1 MRRAAFALLL
11 LSACNLKQIAMRSL
25 ADAIA
30 EPGDVYSRD
39 DDPELVRESIPVMLK
54 LMEQLESGLPKH
66 KPIHLALARSFTS
79 YAAGFLE
86 EDADRLHEI
95 DVERARPLYARARRL
110 SWRAYN
116 YGLAGLDLAAPG
128 FRAAFEGN
136 SREERE
142 RVLKLITKDDAALL
156 YWTGAALGTAIA
168 CAKDD
173 MKLVGMVPLVEKL
186 MKRGLEVDEAYDEGA
201 FHEFFVTYDSKNAK
215 SAKEHL
221 DRALALDQRKKL
233 GPLVSYAEGAL
244 VEQQNKAEFKKT
256 LDGVLAFNVDDDP
269 PHRLVNIL
277 AQRRAKWLLSR
288 IGDLFAD

>member
-1 MRRAAFALLL
+1 MRRLAFAILL
-11 LSACNLKQIAMRSL
+11 LSACNLKQTAMRSL

-30 EPGDVYSRD
+30 EPGDVYARD

-86 EDADRLHEI
+86 EDADRLHES
-95 DVERARPLYARARRL
+95 DVERARPLYTRARKL
-110 SWRAYN
+110 SLRAYR
-116 YGLAGLDLAAPG
+116 YGLQGLDLAAPG
-128 FRAAFEGN
+128 FRAAFDGN
-136 SREERE
+136 SREERD
-142 RVLKLITKDDAALL
+142 RVLKLITKDDVALL
-156 YWTGAALGTAIA
+156 YWTAAGLGTAIA

-173 MKLVGMVPLVEKL
+173 MKLVGMVPLVETL
-186 MKRGLEVDEAYDEGA
+186 MKRGLELDESYDEGA

-215 SAKEHL
+215 SAKQHL
-221 DRALALDQRKKL
+221 DRALELDHHKKL

-244 VEQQNKAEFKKT
+244 VEQQKKADFKKT
-256 LDGVLAFNVDDDP
+256 LDEVMAFDVESDAHN
-269 PHRLVNIL
+269 RLVNII

-288 IGDLFAD
+288 I